1 MLSRKSDGVSKA
13 RSRSIFFL
21 LSNGSTHNADT
32 QLKALLQHPTNAIFV
47 HRIMKLLASLSQSSE
62 FAHLFGLQGV
72 ILYSMSD
79 LALGFGVAA
88 KATAE
93 CRHADPMQV
102 VAFHQVNRSSLF

>member
-1 MLSRKSDGVSKA
+1 MLKH
-13 RSRSIFFL
+13 
-21 LSNGSTHNADT
+21 LSFPNNFWYE
-32 QLKALLQHPTNAIFV
+32 NYV
-47 HRIMKLLASLSQSSE
+47 VVW
-62 FAHLFGLQGV
+62 LQGV

-102 VAFHQVNRSSLF
+102 VAFHQVNRSSLFWTSLLPTIRLPS